1 MFTIEEQRPIG
12 WAVLNDYYM
21 RPESAISAARRL
33 AAKNK
38 KAYRVVIFAAD
49 FCGDVI
55 ETIAYTP
62 PAPAP
67 PVDITALTKEIF
79 G

>member
-1 MFTIEEQRPIG
+1 MFTLEEQRPTG
-12 WAVLNDYYM
+12 WAKLNEYYM

-33 AAKNK
+33 AQKNK
-38 KAYRVVIFAAD
+38 QAYRVVVFAAD
-49 FCGDVI
+49 RCGDVI

-67 PVDITALTKEIF
+67 LVDIAVLTKEIF